1 MATGRAAN
9 VGGAALS
16 SSMQKAGLV
25 TLTGS
30 YATGT
35 AFFGVWVGWNSPLD
49 QPDPVLLFNPATSSF
64 VIWSAVG
71 SMASESIKHIPGP

>member
-25 TLTGS
+25 TLTGG
-30 YATGT
+30 YPLLTG
-35 AFFGVWVGWNSPLD
+35 AAGVWVGWNSPMD
-49 QPDPVLLFNPATSSF
+49 QPDLDALRHPAAAPFMIGVMIGGISSEAAMN
-64 VIWSAVG
+64 VPA
-71 SMASESIKHIPGP
+71 P